1 MFNLLYVFISRM
13 KTNQKFIRET
23 SVIVIIRCLLF
34 YQDCHINL
42 AFKAYLVSC
51 NNFCIPMRYSPFDII
66 ETFERIF
73 KYLGFANFY
82 ILMSF
87 DGSDFFN
94 KADVI
99 VHEERITLDEKM
111 RTKLNLEQKRRIL
124 DVIGR
129 LKNRMISKAR
139 NYCR

>member
-1 MFNLLYVFISRM
+1 
-13 KTNQKFIRET
+13 
-23 SVIVIIRCLLF
+23 
-34 YQDCHINL
+34 
-42 AFKAYLVSC
+42 
-51 NNFCIPMRYSPFDII
+51 MRYSPFDII

-82 ILMSF
+82 ISMSW

-94 KADVI
+94 KADRNI
-99 VHEERITLDEKM
+99 YGERITIDEKM
-111 RTKLNLEQKRRIL
+111 RTKLTLEQKRRFL
-124 DVIGR
+124 DVIRR